1 MEKETA
7 SFIAELLTNELKEE
21 TKNYQPI
28 YSCWVEKLI
37 KATKDFYEY
46 NAFYTEDL
54 ERLIKD
60 YYDTKEWVDSK
71 TNKGE

>member
-7 SFIAELLTNELKEE
+7 SFIAELLTNKLKEE
-21 TKNYQPI
+21 TRNYQPI

-37 KATKDFYEY
+37 KATKEFYEY
-46 NAFYTEDL
+46 NAFYTADL
-54 ERLIKD
+54 ERLIND
-60 YYDTKEWVDSK
+60 YYDTKEWIDSK